1 MHRKLIPSGT
11 GWALYMPKDVLKL
24 FHCHFHFY
32 INLEITNY
40 VVANIYAKTV
50 SYAILSQLLSSF
62 NNKNSGLTAF
72 CYQNV
77 NIEKM
82 KKQKRLQN
90 VKTKRDKC

>member
-1 MHRKLIPSGT
+1 MVQEIKRISELI
-11 GWALYMPKDVLKL
+11 VN
-24 FHCHFHFY
+24 FY

-82 KKQKRLQN
+82 KKQKRVQN